1 MIIVWYVNYHRFLV
15 GRHKRVG
22 FFNAPFDDFNDTNLC
37 KNQLTNFPPHPTYW
51 FYITFHG
58 GGVQN

>member
-22 FFNAPFDDFNDTNLC
+22 FFHAPFDDFKVD
-37 KNQLTNFPPHPTYW
+37 
-51 FYITFHG
+51 HG
-58 GGVQN
+58 CIFSDFLKI